1 MNYRIFVE
9 KKPGFDL
16 EAIRLKN
23 ELRESL
29 SLSKLDNVR
38 VINCYDIFNIGEKE
52 LDDAKRL
59 IFSEVVT
66 DRVSDRLDAEGAKYF
81 AVEFL
86 PGQFD
91 QRADSAMQC
100 LRLISEKNQGT
111 VVTSGKVIVLE
122 GNIDDSQLDEIKK
135 YIINPVEMREKSLDK
150 LEIEEGEVAH
160 EVPVIKGFR
169 DYTVEELREFLNSY
183 GLAMTI
189 EDLKF
194 IQKYYIEDEK
204 RDPTETEIKVLDT
217 YWSDHCRHTT
227 FETKIQN
234 IIFPKSDF
242 GKTLQKAFDEYVA
255 MRKDVYGERLSKKYI
270 SLMDMAT
277 ICGKEMRK
285 NGRLDDLE
293 VSDEINACSVYID
306 VDVDGEIEKWLLMFK
321 NETHNHPTEIE
332 PFGGASTCLGGAI
345 RDPLS
350 GRAYVYQAIRITGS
364 GNPLEKIED
373 TMTGKL
379 PQKKITTGAA
389 AGYSAYGNQIGLTTG
404 HVTEIYHDGYK
415 AKRMEVGAVVGAV
428 PADWIRREAPVKGDI
443 VILLGGKTG
452 RDGCGGATGSSKE
465 HTDESL
471 TLCGAEV
478 QKGNAPEERKI
489 QRLFR
494 NPEVTRLIK
503 KCNDFG
509 AGGVSVAIG
518 ELAPG
523 LDINLDVVTTKYK
536 GLSGTEL
543 AISESQERMA
553 VVIEAKDKEKFLEL
567 ASKENLEATPVA
579 EVTDTNRLVLK
590 WKGKKIVDISRDFLD
605 TNGVTQETEVEVND
619 IDMKNNPLVG
629 DRYHG
634 KDLKN
639 KWYNML
645 SSLNVA
651 SQKGLME
658 RFDATIGGTTV
669 LMPFGGK
676 YQMTPTDLSVQ
687 KIPLLKGETD
697 TASAISWGYNPFV
710 SSWSQFHGGA
720 YAVVESLA
728 KIVAAGGDYKK
739 ARLSFQEYFQKLG
752 TDPKNWGKPFAAL
765 LGSIQA
771 QTGFDIPAI
780 GGKDS
785 MSGTFNDIHVPPTL
799 ISFAVAPV
807 KASEIISP
815 EFKGAGHRV
824 YLVKHNMLDTFMPDI
839 EELKENFEYV
849 YENIK
854 NGNIIAAMSLKN
866 GGIAEDLSKMSFG
879 NRIGVMVNDTK
890 ENLFSLGYGS
900 IVVESVKELS
910 GKNVILLG
918 ETIPEY
924 EVKIGNTVID
934 MNMGEKVW
942 LDKLDPVFPHKTV
955 EEKENYIWQPYE
967 KKEIIICK
975 NKVAKPRVLVPAFPG
990 TNCEYDSARA
1000 FEKAGAQS
1008 NILLFRNIT
1017 QDYIND
1023 SIEKMVKEL
1032 NNSQILMLPG
1042 GFSSG
1047 DEPDGSGKFIA
1058 TVLTNPH
1065 IAEAISK
1072 FLERDG
1078 LILGICNGFQ
1088 ALIKSGLLPYG
1099 EIGKVTEDSPTLTF
1113 NNIGRHVSQIV
1124 STKVVSNKSP
1134 WLSEMNV
1141 GDQFEVPVSHGEGKF
1156 YASEDVARKLFAN
1169 GQVATQ
1175 YVDFEGKPT
1184 NEFRF
1189 NPNGS
1194 TYAIEGI
1201 TSPDGKIFGKMGHSE
1216 RYGENIF
1223 KNIKGNKNQKIF
1235 ENGVKYFK

>member
-1 MNYRIFVE
+1 MNYRIYVE
-9 KKPGFDL
+9 KKNGFDL
-16 EAIRLKN
+16 EAKRLEN
-23 ELRESL
+23 ELKESFQGIK
-29 SLSKLDNVR
+29 LSKVR
-38 VINCYDIFNIGEKE
+38 LLNCYDVFNIEEAE
-52 LDDAKRL
+52 LAEAKKL

-66 DRVSDRLDAEGAKYF
+66 DTVKDELETNGAKFF
-81 AVEFL
+81 AVEYL

-100 LRLISEKNQGT
+100 LNLISDKNQNV
-111 VVTSGKVIVLE
+111 VVTSGKVIILE
-122 GNIDDSQLDEIKK
+122 GEISDADVEKVKK
-135 YIINPVEMREKSLDK
+135 YYINPVEMREKDLVK
-150 LEIEEGEVAH
+150 LEIEEGEKAQD
-160 EVPVIKGFR
+160 VPVFEGFISWNE
-169 DYTVEELREFLNSY
+169 EELKKFRESL
-183 GLAMTI
+183 GLAMTLA
-189 EDLKF
+189 DVKF
-194 IQKYYIEDEK
+194 VQEYFRDTEK
-204 RDPTETEIKVLDT
+204 REPTETEIKVLDT

-227 FETKIQN
+227 FETRIKDIV
-234 IIFPKSDF
+234 FPKSAF
-242 GKTLQKAFDEYVA
+242 GETLQKAFDDYSKAREFVH
-255 MRKDVYGERLSKKYI
+255 GERLSKKYI

-285 NGRLDDLE
+285 SGKLDDLE

-306 VDVDGEIEKWLLMFK
+306 VDVDGKLEKWLLMFK

-350 GRAYVYQAIRITGS
+350 GRSYVYQAIRVTGS
-364 GNPLEKIED
+364 GNPLEKLED
-373 TMTGKL
+373 TLPGKL

-389 AGYSAYGNQIGLTTG
+389 SGYASYGNQIGLTTG
-404 HVTEIYHDGYK
+404 HVCEIYHDGYK

-428 PADWIRREAPVKGDI
+428 PADWVRRENASKGDI

-465 HTDESL
+465 HTDDSL
-471 TLCGAEV
+471 RLCGAEV

-494 NPEVTRLIK
+494 NPEVTRMIK

-523 LDINLDVVTTKYK
+523 LDINLDVVPTKYL

-553 VVIEAKDKEKFLEL
+553 VVIEAKDKDKFIEL
-567 ASKENLEATPVA
+567 ASKENLLSTVVAT
-579 EVTDTNRLVLK
+579 VTDTNRLVLN

-605 TNGVTQETEVEVND
+605 TNGVTQETTVEVAD
-619 IDMKNNPLVG
+619 ITGENPLLKANYEG
-629 DRYHG
+629 ETL
-634 KDLKN
+634 KD

-658 RFDATIGGTTV
+658 IFDATIGATTV

-676 YQMTPTDLSVQ
+676 YQMTPTDVSVQ

-697 TASAISWGYNPFV
+697 TASAITWGYNPV
-710 SSWSQFHGGA
+710 LSSWSQFHGGA

-728 KIVAAGGDYKK
+728 KLVSVGGDYKRV
-739 ARLSFQEYFQKLG
+739 RLSFQEYFQKLG
-752 TDPKNWGKPFAAL
+752 QNPLNWGKPFSAL
-765 LGSIQA
+765 LGTIEA
-771 QTGFDIPAI
+771 QRGFGIPAI

-807 KASEIISP
+807 KASVVISP
-815 EFKGAGHRV
+815 EFKEAGHKI
-824 YLVKHNMLDTFMPDI
+824 YLVKHHMLDNYMPNI
-839 EELKENFEYV
+839 EELKENFELV
-849 YENIK
+849 HENIV
-854 NGNIIAAMSLKN
+854 NGTIISAMTLKN
-866 GGIAEDLSKMSFG
+866 GGIAEAVSKMTLG
-879 NRIGVMVNDTK
+879 NRVGAKIVDLGED
-890 ENLFSLGYGS
+890 LFKLGYGTF
-900 IVVESVKELS
+900 VVETTKELC
-910 GKNVILLG
+910 GKNVELLG
-918 ETIPEY
+918 ETIAEY
-924 EVKIGNTVID
+924 KVVVGDKEID
-934 MNMGEKVW
+934 MTEGEKVW
-942 LDKLDPVFPHKTV
+942 LDKLFPVFPHKTI
-955 EEKENYIWQPYE
+955 EKVENYIWTPYE
-967 KKEIIICK
+967 KKEIIVCK
-975 NKVAKPRVLVPAFPG
+975 NKIAKPRVLVPAFPG
-990 TNCEYDSARA
+990 TNCEYDSARV
-1000 FEKAGAQS
+1000 FEKAGAEA
-1008 NILLFRNIT
+1008 NILPFRNIT
-1017 QDYIND
+1017 QEYIND
-1023 SIEKMVKEL
+1023 SIEKMVKEI
-1032 NNSQILMLPG
+1032 NNSQILMFPG

-1058 TVLTNPH
+1058 TVLTNPK

-1099 EIGKVTEDSPTLTF
+1099 EIGKVTENSPTLTF
-1113 NNIGRHVSQIV
+1113 NKIGRHVSQMV
-1124 STKVVSNKSP
+1124 KTKVTSNKSP
-1134 WLSEMNV
+1134 WLAGVEVGSE
-1141 GDQFEVPVSHGEGKF
+1141 FEIAVSHGEGRFFANDEVIK
-1156 YASEDVARKLFAN
+1156 KLFEN

-1175 YVDFEGKPT
+1175 YVNLEGVPT

-1194 TYAIEGI
+1194 TCAIEGI
-1201 TSPDGKIFGKMGHSE
+1201 TSPDGKVFGKMGHSE
-1216 RYGENIF
+1216 RCGNNVF
-1223 KNIKGNKNQKIF
+1223 KNIIGNKDQKIF

>member
-1 MNYRIFVE
+1 MNYRIYVE
-9 KKPGFDL
+9 KKNGFDL
-16 EAIRLKN
+16 EAKRLEN
-23 ELRESL
+23 ELKESFQGIK
-29 SLSKLDNVR
+29 LSKVR
-38 VINCYDIFNIGEKE
+38 LLNCYDVFNIEEAE
-52 LDDAKRL
+52 LAEAKKL

-66 DRVSDRLDAEGAKYF
+66 DTVKDELETNGAKFF
-81 AVEFL
+81 AVEYL

-100 LRLISEKNQGT
+100 LNLISDRNQNV
-111 VVTSGKVIVLE
+111 VVTSGKVIILE
-122 GNIDDSQLDEIKK
+122 GEISDADVEKVKK
-135 YIINPVEMREKSLDK
+135 YYINPVEMREKDLVK
-150 LEIEEGEVAH
+150 LEIEEGEKAQD
-160 EVPVIKGFR
+160 VPVFEGFISWNE
-169 DYTVEELREFLNSY
+169 EELKKFRESL
-183 GLAMTI
+183 GLAMTLA
-189 EDLKF
+189 DVKF
-194 IQKYYIEDEK
+194 VQEYFRDTEK
-204 RDPTETEIKVLDT
+204 REPTETEIKVLDT

-227 FETKIQN
+227 FETRIKDIV
-234 IIFPKSDF
+234 FPKSAF
-242 GKTLQKAFDEYVA
+242 GETLQKAFDDYSKAREFVH
-255 MRKDVYGERLSKKYI
+255 GERLSKKYI

-285 NGRLDDLE
+285 SGKLDDLE

-306 VDVDGEIEKWLLMFK
+306 VDVDGKLEKWLLMFK

-350 GRAYVYQAIRITGS
+350 GRSYVYQAIRVTGS
-364 GNPLEKIED
+364 GNPLEKLED
-373 TMTGKL
+373 TLPGKL

-389 AGYSAYGNQIGLTTG
+389 SGYASYGNQIGLTTG
-404 HVTEIYHDGYK
+404 HVCEIYHDGYK

-428 PADWIRREAPVKGDI
+428 PADWVRRENASKGDI

-465 HTDESL
+465 HTDDSL
-471 TLCGAEV
+471 RLCGAEV

-494 NPEVTRLIK
+494 NPEVTRMIK

-523 LDINLDVVTTKYK
+523 LDINLDVVPTKYL

-553 VVIEAKDKEKFLEL
+553 VVIEAKDKDKFIEL
-567 ASKENLEATPVA
+567 ASKENLLSTVVAT
-579 EVTDTNRLVLK
+579 VTDTNRLVLN

-605 TNGVTQETEVEVND
+605 TNGVTQETTVEVAD
-619 IDMKNNPLVG
+619 ITGENPLLKANYEG
-629 DRYHG
+629 ETL
-634 KDLKN
+634 KD

-658 RFDATIGGTTV
+658 IFDATIGATTV

-676 YQMTPTDLSVQ
+676 YQMTPTDVSVQ

-697 TASAISWGYNPFV
+697 TASAITWGYNPV
-710 SSWSQFHGGA
+710 LSSWSQFHGGA

-728 KIVAAGGDYKK
+728 KLVSVGGDYKRV
-739 ARLSFQEYFQKLG
+739 RLSFQEYFQKLG
-752 TDPKNWGKPFAAL
+752 QNPLNWGKPFSAL
-765 LGSIQA
+765 LGTIEA
-771 QTGFDIPAI
+771 QRGFGIPAI

-807 KASEIISP
+807 KASVVISP
-815 EFKGAGHRV
+815 EFKEAGHKI
-824 YLVKHNMLDTFMPDI
+824 YLVKHHMLDNYMPNID
-839 EELKENFEYV
+839 ELKENFELV
-849 YENIK
+849 HENIV
-854 NGNIIAAMSLKN
+854 NGTIISAMTLKN
-866 GGIAEDLSKMSFG
+866 GGIAEAVSKMTLG
-879 NRIGVMVNDTK
+879 NRVGAKIVDLGED
-890 ENLFSLGYGS
+890 LFKLGYGTF
-900 IVVESVKELS
+900 VVETTKELC
-910 GKNVILLG
+910 GKNVELLG
-918 ETIPEY
+918 ETIAEY
-924 EVKIGNTVID
+924 KVVVGDKEID
-934 MNMGEKVW
+934 MTEGEKVW
-942 LDKLDPVFPHKTV
+942 LDKLFPVFPHKTI
-955 EEKENYIWQPYE
+955 EKVENYIWTPYE
-967 KKEIIICK
+967 KKEIIVCK
-975 NKVAKPRVLVPAFPG
+975 NKIAKPRVLVPAFPG
-990 TNCEYDSARA
+990 TNCEYDSARV
-1000 FEKAGAQS
+1000 FEKAGAEA
-1008 NILLFRNIT
+1008 NILPFRNIT
-1017 QDYIND
+1017 QEYIND
-1023 SIEKMVKEL
+1023 SIEKMVKEI
-1032 NNSQILMLPG
+1032 NNSQILMFPG

-1058 TVLTNPH
+1058 TVLTNPK

-1099 EIGKVTEDSPTLTF
+1099 EIGKVTENSPTLTF
-1113 NNIGRHVSQIV
+1113 NKIGRHVSQMV
-1124 STKVVSNKSP
+1124 KTKVTSNKSP
-1134 WLSEMNV
+1134 WLAGVEVGSE
-1141 GDQFEVPVSHGEGKF
+1141 FEIAVSHGEGRFFANDEVIK
-1156 YASEDVARKLFAN
+1156 KLFEN

-1175 YVDFEGKPT
+1175 YVNLEGVPT

-1194 TYAIEGI
+1194 TCAIEGI
-1201 TSPDGKIFGKMGHSE
+1201 TSPDGKVFGKMGHSE
-1216 RYGENIF
+1216 RCGNNVF
-1223 KNIKGNKNQKIF
+1223 KNIIGNKDQKIF